1 MAKRK
6 HADYQILTM
15 DGEMSKG
22 PPSEKLGPIAM
33 IIKYIRFSGL
43 TALIAAA
50 LVGCAVGPDYRRPET
65 KAPSTWD
72 GQNAVTPVTPSKTTI
87 NPVTLV
93 EWWTAFNDPT
103 LSSLVDKAVRA
114 NLDVRLAEARIRQAR
129 AARWVAGAP
138 LWPQVDSTVLYD
150 RSHSPSAAVSTAG
163 GGTVVAGAGSSTGGA
178 PPFRELFQAGLDAS
192 WELDV
197 FGGTRR
203 NLEAAGADLQ
213 AAVEDRR
220 DVLLIMMGDVGT
232 NYINLRGFQKQI
244 AIAREN
250 LKAQK
255 HNADIIQKRHDAGFV
270 GGLDV
275 ANAKAQVA
283 TTEATI
289 PLFESSARAA
299 IYSLGVLLGR
309 EPAALEKDLA
319 KAAPIPPIPPEIPVG
334 LPSELLRRRPDI
346 RRAEAQIHAAT
357 ARIGV
362 ATADLFPRFF
372 LTGSFGV
379 TTSDVTK
386 IGSLAN
392 NKFWSFG
399 PSVTWPIFAGG
410 RIYWN
415 IKIQDALQEQA
426 LLTYEKTVLTALKDV
441 ETTLVAYAKQ
451 QETQKSLS
459 VAVVENRKAVDLAM
473 QLYLAGKSDF
483 LNVLIAQRS
492 LFTSEDALARSTTAL
507 DTNLIALYKALG
519 GGWEKEGIA
528 MDRKNKP

>member
-1 MAKRK
+1 MA
-6 HADYQILTM
+6 IC
-15 DGEMSKG
+15 S
-22 PPSEKLGPIAM
+22 SNC
-33 IIKYIRFSGL
+33 IRFL
-43 TALIAAA
+43 LI
-50 LVGCAVGPDYRRPET
+50 LVLCLLAVAGCAVGPNYHPPET
-65 KAPSTWD
+65 KVPTYWD
-72 GQNAVTPVTPSKTTI
+72 GQNVVTPAQPSKTNI
-87 NPVTLV
+87 NPVELV
-93 EWWTAFNDPT
+93 EWWTAFQDPT
-103 LSSLVDKAVRA
+103 LSSLVETAVRA
-114 NLDVRLAEARIRQAR
+114 NLDVRLAEARICQAR

-138 LWPQVDSTVLYD
+138 LWPQVDATVLYD
-150 RSHSPSAAVSTAG
+150 RSHTPSAAVDTAG
-163 GGTVVAGAGSSTGGA
+163 GGVAVSGAGGSAGGV

-203 NLEAAGADLQ
+203 NLEAATADLQ

-220 DVLLIMMGDVGT
+220 DVLVTLVGDVGS
-232 NYINLRGFQKQI
+232 NYINLRGFQQQI
-244 AIAREN
+244 DIAKKN
-250 LKAQK
+250 LEAQK
-255 HNADIIQKRHDAGFV
+255 HTADIIQKRHDAGFV

-283 TTEATI
+283 TTAATI

-309 EPAALEKDLA
+309 EPAALEKELA
-319 KAAPIPPIPPEIPVG
+319 KVAPIPPTPLEIPVG

-441 ETTLVAYAKQ
+441 ETALVAYAKQ
-451 QETQKSLS
+451 QETRKSLS
-459 VAVVENRKAVDLAM
+459 AAVVENRRAVDLAT
-473 QLYLAGKSDF
+473 QLYLAGRSDF
-483 LNVLIAQRS
+483 LNVTTAQRN
-492 LFTSEDALARSTTAL
+492 LFVTEDALSQSTRTV
-507 DTNLIALYKALG
+507 DTNLVALYKALG
-519 GGWEKEGIA
+519 GGWEQVGPPPECGKG
-528 MDRKNKP
+528 KQ